1 MDLLRKRAVD
11 EIEYLMLEESER
23 VKDNVETVFPQLEDA
38 VSVNVSWDGFWFE
51 RECSEKNFLYETTC
65 KYLVARVDRYNY
77 MLICCS
83 PNDKPNKAFDLLHR
97 VGKSGVY
104 SDEVYGSGDSIADK
118 LYKNEFPDNDG
129 VLNEVFLYKNT
140 RPTLSL
146 SYEKNKYKY
155 AITTVPND
163 VPMHLCDP
171 QLDDEYELQYDN
183 TCCRLWNN
191 AIEDPKDCG
200 GVAFKLS
207 GSAPCMICVGDLT
220 EKERETIENCW
231 EETRRISNLID
242 VIKKQNVFQK
252 IGTQQLIKN
261 LINCTSDTIIYLL
274 AKMSIREGKKKIKA
288 TKLEIIQARKELK
301 ELCDKQDKLKTVHK
315 KQVRNNN
322 AIYAGMDR
330 QYNYEL
336 KRNKENARKEIN
348 DKEDYIK
355 RLEKS
360 VECEAKEIPKT
371 VRLLEKTD
379 VLKRVLDVAEIDD
392 LCDVYSECKDLPEC

>member
-11 EIEYLMLEESER
+11 EIEHIMLEESER

-38 VSVNVSWDGFWFE
+38 LSVDVSWDGFRFE
-51 RECSEKNFLYETTC
+51 KECSEKNFPYETTC
-65 KYLVARVDRYNY
+65 KYLVARVDQYNY

-97 VGKSGVY
+97 VGKSIVY

-118 LYKNEFPDNDG
+118 LYKNEFPDSDG
-129 VLNEVFLYKNT
+129 VLSEVFLYKNT

-155 AITTVPND
+155 TIATISND
-163 VPMHLCDP
+163 VPMHLMDP
-171 QLDDEYELQYDN
+171 QLDDEYKLQYDN

-191 AIEDPKDCG
+191 AIEDPKDYG

-207 GSAPCMICVGDLT
+207 GSAPCMICIGDLT

-231 EETRRISNLID
+231 EETRRISSLID

-252 IGTQQLIKN
+252 IGTQQLLKN
-261 LINCTSDTIIYLL
+261 LINFTSDTIICLL
-274 AKMSIREGKKKIKA
+274 AKMSIREGKKQIRANKLKIIKA
-288 TKLEIIQARKELK
+288 KKELK
-301 ELCDKQDKLKTVHK
+301 ELCDKQDKLKTIHK
-315 KQVRNNN
+315 KQVRNGN
-322 AIYAGMDR
+322 AIYADIDT
-330 QYNYEL
+330 QYNYQL
-336 KRNKENARKEIN
+336 KRNKENAQKEVN
-348 DKEDYIK
+348 DKENYIK
-355 RLEKS
+355 QLEKIID
-360 VECEAKEIPKT
+360 CEAKEIPKT

-379 VLKRVLDVAEIDD
+379 VLKRVLDFAEIDD